1 MKAIILAAGAG
12 RRLGVTGPK
21 SMIDISGQSIIH
33 RQLDAFRAVGVDDFV
48 IVTGYE
54 QDRLKAHLADQLGR
68 FIYLENPRYGETNT
82 VYSLYLARAH
92 INDTFYY
99 ANADVLFD
107 YRLTERLEQ
116 APCDSALAVQAKP
129 CGEEEV
135 KVVVREQRIARI
147 GKKLDPAECLGEF
160 VGVAR
165 FGRELSTAFVEA
177 LRITVE
183 DEGNVN
189 DYFERAVD
197 RLCDAWTLTPVNIND
212 LPCIEIDFPE
222 DLHKARHLIAPLLA
236 TRS

>member
-12 RRLGVTGPK
+12 RRLGATGPK
-21 SMIDISGQSIIH
+21 SMIDIGGQSIIH
-33 RQLDAFRAVGVDDFV
+33 RQLSAFRAVGVDAFV

-54 QDRLKAHLADQLGR
+54 QDQLKAHLADQTGR
-68 FIYLENPRYGETNT
+68 FTYIENPRYGETNT
-82 VYSLYLARAH
+82 VYSLYLAREH
-92 INDTFYY
+92 ITDTFYY

-107 YRLTERLEQ
+107 HRLTTRLEKSRC
-116 APCDSALAVQAKP
+116 ASALAVQAKP

-135 KVVVREQRIARI
+135 KVIVRDHHIVRI
-147 GKKLDPAECLGEF
+147 GKKLDPAVCLGEF

-165 FGRELSTAFVEA
+165 FGRELAPAFVEA

-183 DEGNVN
+183 DEVNVT

-197 RLCDAWTLTPVNIND
+197 RLCDAWELTAININD

-222 DLHKARHLIAPLLA
+222 DLEKARQQVAPRLI
-236 TRS
+236 